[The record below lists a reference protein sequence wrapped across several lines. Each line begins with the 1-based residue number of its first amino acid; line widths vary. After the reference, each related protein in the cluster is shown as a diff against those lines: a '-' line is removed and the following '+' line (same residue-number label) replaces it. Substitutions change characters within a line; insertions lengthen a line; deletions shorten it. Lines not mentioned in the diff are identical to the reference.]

1 MFAPICSAFVT
12 IREYLIFTGAGTFA
26 LLTKSESGI
35 IALQTQVMA
44 FVLVE
49 AEAGNGYP
57 SISVLSQL

>member
-1 MFAPICSAFVT
+1 MPYFIVT
-12 IREYLIFTGAGTFA
+12 GTGIFP

-49 AEAGNGYP
+49 AEAGNGCS
-57 SISVLSQL
+57 SISFLSQL